1 MKSLTVLSLVAA
13 VSTAIEFEC
22 GLYTF
27 TSYYD
32 AATSEI
38 VIQTTQ
44 PDQSWFGILLG
55 ASTMTNTEAIVFSA
69 DGASSSAKNY
79 YSTGY
84 SAPTLSPTRRV
95 SQALLILPLERFK

>member
-1 MKSLTVLSLVAA
+1 MKTFTGISLVAA

-55 ASTMTNTEAIVFSA
+55 ASSMINTEAIVFSA
-69 DGASSSAKNY
+69 DGVSSSAKNY

-84 SAPTLSPTRRV
+84 SAPTLS
-95 SQALLILPLERFK
+95 